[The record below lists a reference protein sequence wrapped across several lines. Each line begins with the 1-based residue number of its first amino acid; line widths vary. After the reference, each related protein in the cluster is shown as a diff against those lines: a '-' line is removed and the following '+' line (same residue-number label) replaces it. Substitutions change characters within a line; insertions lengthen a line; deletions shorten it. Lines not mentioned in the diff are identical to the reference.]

1 MWFQIELPQP
11 VAVTEIEFDSPAPT
25 GRGGGG
31 GGRGAAPAA
40 GGAPAGPVIPFPRGY
55 KVEVSLDGKAWGKP
69 VAEGKAR
76 GAHTN
81 ITFTPARAK
90 FVRIT
95 QTDTVENAPNWAM
108 ANVRLYEPGPGK

>member
-1 MWFQIELPQP
+1 M
-11 VAVTEIEFDSPAPT
+11 AA
-25 GRGGGG
+25 
-31 GGRGAAPAA
+31 GAAARRPRRGSA
-40 GGAPAGPVIPFPRGY
+40 GRSGVPYPRGY
-55 KVEVSLDGKAWGKP
+55 RVEVSLDGKAWGKP

-81 ITFTPARAK
+81 ITFAPVRAK